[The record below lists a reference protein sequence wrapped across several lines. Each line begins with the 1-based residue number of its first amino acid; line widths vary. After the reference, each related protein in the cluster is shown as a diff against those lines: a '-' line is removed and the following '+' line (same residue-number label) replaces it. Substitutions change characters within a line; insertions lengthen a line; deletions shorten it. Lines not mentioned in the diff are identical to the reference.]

1 MSEIRIQVWR
11 EASETEV
18 VTETGAVQ
26 VVARGGG
33 GGAAQGSRLS
43 VRAGTGEDRMVR
55 GVDQ

>member
-1 MSEIRIQVWR
+1 VEGGVRD
-11 EASETEV
+11 EV